1 MEIRKAKK
9 QDYCEAVRLLKCGRR
24 NIAAL
29 GIDQW
34 QNGDPSESDIE
45 NDIENGNLY
54 VADENGKLL
63 GMCYIGFYEP
73 DYDYIY
79 WGAFHKGEYVVMHRV
94 AVDTESRGKGVFKA
108 LVDNAEKIAKEN
120 GKTQLRIDTHR
131 GNTAM
136 QRALKNNGF
145 LRSGVIYLKNGDE
158 RVAFIKILD

>member
-9 QDYCEAVRLLKCGRR
+9 DEYNEAVQLLCCGRR

-45 NDIENGNLY
+45 KDIENGNLY
-54 VADENGKLL
+54 VAEENGKLL
-63 GMCYIGFYEP
+63 GMCYIGFYEN
-73 DYDYIY
+73 DYDYVY
-79 WGAFHKGEYVVMHRV
+79 WGSFPMGEYVVMHRV

-108 LVDNAEKIAKEN
+108 LVKNAEKIAKEN
-120 GKTQLRIDTHR
+120 GKTQIRIDTHK
-131 GNTAM
+131 GNSVM
-136 QRALKNNGF
+136 QKALKNNGF
-145 LRSGVIYLKNGDE
+145 CRSGVIYLKNGDE